1 MKKSTIAN
9 SMFIDTAGW
18 ASLFISNEP
27 YHLQAAQYL
36 QTARQQQQTLLTSN
50 YIITELVALL
60 HSPLRRPRPQI
71 FEIVDTIKATPYVK
85 IVHIDTATDLA
96 AWNLCKSRLDKT
108 WSLVDCTSFILM
120 QQFNIRDVLTSDHHF
135 EQAGF
140 TRLLKL

>member
-1 MKKSTIAN
+1 
-9 SMFIDTAGW
+9 MFIDTAGW
-18 ASLFISNEP
+18 ASLFIANEP

-71 FEIVDTIKATPYVK
+71 VEIVDTIKTTPYVK
-85 IVHIDTATDLA
+85 IIHIDIEMDLA
-96 AWNLCKSRLDKT
+96 AWKLCKSRLDKT

-120 QQFNIRDVLTSDHHF
+120 QQSNLRDALTSDHHF

-140 TRLLKL
+140 IRLLK